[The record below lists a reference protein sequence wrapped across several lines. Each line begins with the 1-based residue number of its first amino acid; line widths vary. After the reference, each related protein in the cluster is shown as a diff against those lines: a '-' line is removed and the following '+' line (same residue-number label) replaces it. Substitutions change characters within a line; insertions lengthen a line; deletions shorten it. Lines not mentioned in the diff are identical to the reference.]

1 MKDDKNNFQQMEFN
15 NNFNYDTEDL
25 NLQHYSLNEE
35 INENNYNNNLLNGLN
50 SDLNVLL
57 ANLKSSKS
65 TDKMRYNISNTKL
78 KSPSQY
84 KTDTNNISNFNL
96 IDEFNNL
103 VENNSRRNINYF
115 SPVHFQ
121 DPILIKEKLSRK
133 KNISHISN
141 PKIKNN
147 ENSFLTKTDYING
160 CFNENS
166 NYFFSQPINI
176 KKNDNYYL
184 NQRRTLNINNQRNI
198 HHSKKLN
205 NSNTN
210 RLVNNN
216 KILNFNDNNV
226 SNQNFEISELYEL
239 IKKIKGINL
248 SNIENINDV
257 LNIQQEFRK
266 IKNMLLS
273 EISKLIGIKQKKN
286 FNSSQRQEEINLNL
300 KLKEINDMKNNLLFD
315 ANILNKEKSS
325 LLDEISR
332 LKKNEQQNLN
342 LINSKEEENLK
353 LRKEI
358 NNLKGIREEFQKI
371 KENVENLENE
381 INIKEKELNKLKKE
395 NANLLSEID
404 KYKNI
409 MKDVKIN
416 LKNQEF
422 LQNKVLEQEKIINEY
437 VQKDDEKEENFEN
450 QENLKKENKEMKRQ
464 LLILQSQN
472 KNITKE
478 FKIKRDILDGLQGDH
493 DKLVKERDD
502 FKKQQ
507 NILNN
512 EIKIMKMNNKRINN
526 IKISLR
532 LKDTIDNLTKEK
544 KNLQEKN
551 LSLQKRINEI
561 DMKKYRSKSTN
572 NFSSSKIRAAKK
584 FHDLTK
590 VNIEPFVLFSKSK
603 KKEIEKRTN
612 NIVKKRKFILEIS
625 EHISVR
631 YIGGLEDKI
640 KSTKER
646 EKKEEMQ
653 NIKNSKSKK
662 R

>member
-184 NQRRTLNINNQRNI
+184 NQRRTLNINNQRNV

-239 IKKIKGINL
+239 IKKIGRGGMSVVYLAQDADLGKLWAVKEVKDAHGLARREAEIL
-248 SNIENINDV
+248 KRIDHPAFPRIVDV
-257 LNIQQEFRK
+257 LSEGGRLYIVMDYIEGETLEECIQRE
-266 IKNMLLS
+266 
-273 EISKLIGIKQKKN
+273 
-286 FNSSQRQEEINLNL
+286 
-300 KLKEINDMKNNLLFD
+300 
-315 ANILNKEKSS
+315 
-325 LLDEISR
+325 
-332 LKKNEQQNLN
+332 
-342 LINSKEEENLK
+342 
-353 LRKEI
+353 
-358 NNLKGIREEFQKI
+358 IREELDIGIAVDAPFG
-371 KENVENLENE
+371 V
-381 INIKEKELNKLKKE
+381 
-395 NANLLSEID
+395 
-404 KYKNI
+404 YKHNREAR
-409 MKDVKIN
+409 VHHA
-416 LKNQEF
+416 LA
-422 LQNKVLEQEKIINEY
+422 
-437 VQKDDEKEENFEN
+437 
-450 QENLKKENKEMKRQ
+450 
-464 LLILQSQN
+464 
-472 KNITKE
+472 
-478 FKIKRDILDGLQGDH
+478 GLFRRFPHYG
-493 DKLVKERDD
+493 
-502 FKKQQ
+502 
-507 NILNN
+507 
-512 EIKIMKMNNKRINN
+512 KRI
-526 IKISLR
+526 
-532 LKDTIDNLTKEK
+532 
-544 KNLQEKN
+544 
-551 LSLQKRINEI
+551 
-561 DMKKYRSKSTN
+561 
-572 NFSSSKIRAAKK
+572 
-584 FHDLTK
+584 
-590 VNIEPFVLFSKSK
+590 
-603 KKEIEKRTN
+603 
-612 NIVKKRKFILEIS
+612 
-625 EHISVR
+625 
-631 YIGGLEDKI
+631 
-640 KSTKER
+640 
-646 EKKEEMQ
+646 
-653 NIKNSKSKK
+653 
-662 R
+662 